1 VKAIEPHNGNARAQW
16 THRPLA
22 GRRIL
27 VCGKGGSGKS
37 SLVTLLARALDD
49 RGYQVLA
56 LDGDASNPG
65 GLSRLMLGLSEP
77 PEPLMDFFGGRG
89 CVTCPVDD
97 PSPLTRKDDRT
108 PLTEKNIQLQEIDPH
123 CIRDAHGVMLMQV
136 GKINAPLEGCDGP
149 MSKISRDLVVR
160 GEAVMLIDV
169 EAGIEHFGRGVER
182 NVDMVIVVV
191 DPSYES
197 FSIAKRVAGF
207 CDEMKKTPCRA
218 ILNKVSTAEIERQ
231 MRDAL
236 NERQVGIL
244 GVVHQDPLVARAGLT
259 GDVLDSGAA
268 LEEIRG
274 MLPRLEEATHED
286 RTTRGVA

>member
-1 VKAIEPHNGNARAQW
+1 MKSIEPHNGNARAER

-37 SLVTLLARALDD
+37 SLVTLLARALND

-97 PSPLTRKDDRT
+97 PSPLTRQGDPA
-108 PLTEKNIQLQEIDPH
+108 PLTEHNLELQEIDSRYVKP
-123 CIRDAHGVMLMQV
+123 AGGVMLMQV

-149 MSKISRDLVVR
+149 MSKITRDLVFSD
-160 GEAVMLIDV
+160 EAVMLIDV

-182 NVDMVIVVV
+182 NVDMVIMVV

-197 FSIAKRVAGF
+197 FSIARRVAGF
-207 CDEMKKTPCRA
+207 CDEMKRTPCRA
-218 ILNKVSTAEIERQ
+218 ILNKVATAEMERQ
-231 MRDAL
+231 MRNAL
-236 NERQVGIL
+236 NERFVPIL

-259 GDVLDSGAA
+259 GDILDSGAA

-274 MLPRLEEATHED
+274 MLPRLEKAIQEEH
-286 RTTRGVA
+286 TTRGVA

>member
-1 VKAIEPHNGNARAQW
+1 MKAIEPLKRNARAEW

-37 SLVTLLARALDD
+37 SLATLLARALND

-65 GLSRLMLGLSEP
+65 GLSRLMLGQREP
-77 PEPLMDFFGGRG
+77 PKPLMDFFGGRE

-97 PSPLTRKDDRT
+97 PSPLTRKGDRI
-108 PLTEKNIQLQEIDPH
+108 PLTEKNIRLQEIDPH

-136 GKINAPLEGCDGP
+136 GKISVPLEGCDGP
-149 MSKISRDLVVR
+149 MSKITRDLVFSDK
-160 GEAVMLIDV
+160 AVMLIDV

-182 NVDMVIVVV
+182 NVDMVIMVV

-197 FSIAKRVAGF
+197 FSIAKRVADF
-207 CDEMKKTPCRA
+207 CDDMAIAPCWA
-218 ILNKVSTAEIERQ
+218 ILNKVATAEMERQ

-236 NERQVGIL
+236 NERLVSIL
-244 GVVHQDPLVARAGLT
+244 GVLHQDPLVARAGLN
-259 GDVLDSGAA
+259 GDILDSGSA
-268 LEEIRG
+268 LEEIRR
-274 MLPRLEEATHED
+274 MLPQLEEAIHKE
-286 RTTRGVA
+286 RITRGVA

>member
-1 VKAIEPHNGNARAQW
+1 VKVIESHNSNAHAERA
-16 THRPLA
+16 HRPLA

-37 SLVTLLARALDD
+37 SLVTLLARALHD

-136 GKINAPLEGCDGP
+136 G
-149 MSKISRDLVVR
+149 
-160 GEAVMLIDV
+160 
-169 EAGIEHFGRGVER
+169 
-182 NVDMVIVVV
+182 
-191 DPSYES
+191 
-197 FSIAKRVAGF
+197 
-207 CDEMKKTPCRA
+207 
-218 ILNKVSTAEIERQ
+218 
-231 MRDAL
+231 
-236 NERQVGIL
+236 IL

-268 LEEIRG
+268 LEEIRS
-274 MLPRLEEATHED
+274 MLPRMEDAMHED
-286 RTTRGVA
+286 NTTRGVA